1 MIDRV
6 RRQLDALSARTLI
19 VVATVTV
26 ALPLVVAVIALAQR
40 RWYPVL
46 DLAMTE
52 FRIRDVGTRQT
63 PLIGLPGRIGELP
76 DQGSHPGPLS
86 FWLLAPAY
94 RLFGGSAWAME
105 VATVSVA
112 LVWIGLAMWI
122 GHRRLGRSGIALVAA
137 IIALLTRGF
146 GLSVLTQPWNPYM
159 PLLAWLVVLLAAW
172 AVLDGDDMMLI
183 PLVAAASFAAQTH
196 IPYLLMAGAIGL
208 LAVGVVLVRWW
219 RARSSEERA
228 SPATQCPRDDRR
240 VRRAL
245 AGTARRPASA
255 GPGQHHASS
264 RPLRVPGR
272 GADRI
277 RRRHPADASP
287 SGRRGRPSRTPRG
300 TGTIP
305 RGGFRSR
312 RSDLGRGDRPRRCG
326 SWRSLSRFASGTT
339 PWSRSIPCSPF
350 TLVLTT
356 MSMSRI
362 FGQRWYY
369 LTLWAWVTTT
379 LLVVAT
385 LWTAVVWLR
394 SRDSGHRRVPHPSPH
409 RRHRSASAAVVL
421 TASMIVLAPSTD
433 HPEEYLGDTLG
444 ELVEPTAAALDP
456 DGTYVVEWK
465 DAYFFGSQ
473 AFGLVNELRRA
484 GYDVGAGEFWTV
496 PITASR
502 VVPTGTADSALVFV
516 TGGFVEQWRADD
528 RFVELATVDP
538 RSPDELVEF
547 ERLRAQLIAELE
559 TQRARRPRPAGR
571 HESVRAEHRSTDQRI
586 GAHAQRRH
594 DPPRPGNRRL
604 PRTGGHCALRS
615 LHRSRGPVGDR
626 R

>member
-19 VVATVTV
+19 AGASLVV
-26 ALPLVVAVIALAQR
+26 ALPLLVAVVALSQR

-52 FRIRDVGTRQT
+52 FRIQDVGTRQT

-112 LVWIGLAMWI
+112 LVWIAVAMWI
-122 GHRRLGRSGIALVAA
+122 GHRRLGRVGIALVAA
-137 IIALLTRGF
+137 IIAVLVRGF

-208 LAVGVVLVRWW
+208 LAVVVVLVRWW
-219 RARSSEERA
+219 RARGSDERSSSPRSVLVTIGVFGVLWLAPLVDQILRDPGNIKRLLDHFGSPDEE
-228 SPATQCPRDDRR
+228 PIGYG
-240 VRRAL
+240 
-245 AGTARRPASA
+245 AGTRLMLRHLDAVGAHLGLLVGQERFLEEGFDPDGPIWA
-255 GPGQHHASS
+255 GMILLAAWIVACFVAI
-264 RPLRVPGR
+264 RLR
-272 GADRI
+272 
-277 RRRHPADASP
+277 H
-287 SGRRGRPSRTPRG
+287 
-300 TGTIP
+300 
-305 RGGFRSR
+305 
-312 RSDLGRGDRPRRCG
+312 
-326 SWRSLSRFASGTT
+326 RSLLALHSLLAV
-339 PWSRSIPCSPF
+339 
-350 TLVLTT
+350 TLVLSM

-379 LLVVAT
+379 LLIVAT
-385 LWTAVVWLR
+385 LWTAVAWLR
-394 SRDSGHRRVPHPSPH
+394 AHHPNVGHRISR
-409 RRHRSASAAVVL
+409 AGIATTGVL
-421 TASMIVLAPSTD
+421 VALIVTASMIVLAPSTD

-444 ELVEPTAAALDP
+444 ELIEPTAAALDP
-456 DGTYVVEWK
+456 TSTYVVEWK

-473 AFGLVNELRRA
+473 AFGLVSELRRA

-496 PITASR
+496 PITPSR
-502 VVPTGTADSALVFV
+502 VVPTGTADDALVLV
-516 TGGFVEQWRADD
+516 TGGFVEQWRADG
-528 RFVELATVDP
+528 RFIELATVDP
-538 RSPDELVEF
+538 RSAEELVEY
-547 ERLRAQLIAELE
+547 ENLRSELIADLEADGLAELVPMVD
-559 TQRARRPRPAGR
+559 TNLFGLNI
-571 HESVRAEHRSTDQRI
+571 DQRI
-586 GAHAQRRH
+586 SATARALSARMIRLGQETAVFLG
-594 DPPRPGNRRL
+594 PPG
-604 PRTGGHCALRS
+604 TA
-615 LHRSRGPVGDR
+615 V
-626 R
+626 

>member
-6 RRQLDALSARTLI
+6 RRQLDALSGRTLI
-19 VVATVTV
+19 ILATLSV

-46 DLAMTE
+46 DLVMTE
-52 FRIRDVGTRQT
+52 FRIQDVGTRQT

-94 RLFGGSAWAME
+94 QLFGGSAWAME

-112 LVWIGLAMWI
+112 FVWIGLALWI
-122 GHRRLGRSGIALVAA
+122 GHRRLGRAGIALVAA
-137 IIALLTRGF
+137 IIAVLVRGF

-208 LAVGVVLVRWW
+208 LAVVVVLLRWW
-219 RARSSEERA
+219 RARGSDERSS
-228 SPATQCPRDDRR
+228 PPRS
-240 VRRAL
+240 VLVTIGVFCVLWL
-245 AGTARRPASA
+245 A
-255 GPGQHHASS
+255 
-264 RPLRVPGR
+264 PLV
-272 GADRI
+272 DQI
-277 RRRHPADASP
+277 RRDPGNMKRLLDHFGSPDEEPIGYGAGLRLLLRHLDVVGAHL
-287 SGRRGRPSRTPRG
+287 GLLVGQERFLEE
-300 TGTIP
+300 
-305 RGGFRSR
+305 GF
-312 RSDLGRGDRPRRCG
+312 DPDGPIWAGVILLGVWIVAFVVAIRLRH
-326 SWRSLSRFASGTT
+326 RSLIALHSLLAV
-339 PWSRSIPCSPF
+339 
-350 TLVLTT
+350 TLVLTV

-379 LLVVAT
+379 LLIVST
-385 LWTAVVWLR
+385 LWTSVVWLR
-394 SRDSGHRRVPHPSPH
+394 RSSPDVGKAITRSRI
-409 RRHRSASAAVVL
+409 AAVAVLAALVL

-433 HPEEYLGDTLG
+433 HPEEYLGETLG
-444 ELVEPTAAALDP
+444 ELVDPTAAALSANA
-456 DGTYVVEWK
+456 TYVVEWK

-496 PITASR
+496 PITTSR
-502 VVPTGTADSALVFV
+502 VVPTGTADAAIVFV
-516 TGGFVEQWRADD
+516 TGGFVDDWRADD
-528 RFVELATVDP
+528 RFVEVATIDP
-538 RSPDELVEF
+538 RSDEELAGY
-547 ERLRAQLIAELE
+547 ERLREELIADLE
-559 TQRARRPRPAGR
+559 ATGLDDLVPLVDTNLFGLNI
-571 HESVRAEHRSTDQRI
+571 DQRI
-586 GAHAQRRH
+586 SGTARTLSARMIRLGQETAVFLG
-594 DPPRPGNRRL
+594 PPG
-604 PRTGGHCALRS
+604 TAL
-615 LHRSRGPVGDR
+615 
-626 R
+626 

>member
-1 MIDRV
+1 MIERV

-26 ALPLVVAVIALAQR
+26 ALPLVIAVIALAQR

-105 VATVSVA
+105 VATVSLA
-112 LVWIGLAMWI
+112 FVWIGLAMWI
-122 GHRRLGRSGIALVAA
+122 GYRRLGRAGIALVAA
-137 IIALLTRGF
+137 IVALLTRGF

-208 LAVGVVLVRWW
+208 LAVGAVLVRWW
-219 RARSSEERA
+219 RARRSGGGGA
-228 SPATQCPRDDRR
+228 PPRSVLVTIGVFGVLWLAPLVDQ
-240 VRRAL
+240 VRRDPGNIKRLLDHFGSPDEEPIGYGAGIRLMLRHLDVVGGHLAL
-245 AGTARRPASA
+245 LVGQERFLEEGFDPDGPIWAGMIVLGLWIVAFAVAVR
-255 GPGQHHASS
+255 
-264 RPLRVPGR
+264 LR
-272 GADRI
+272 
-277 RRRHPADASP
+277 H
-287 SGRRGRPSRTPRG
+287 
-300 TGTIP
+300 
-305 RGGFRSR
+305 
-312 RSDLGRGDRPRRCG
+312 
-326 SWRSLSRFASGTT
+326 RSLIALHSLLAV
-339 PWSRSIPCSPF
+339 

-356 MSMSRI
+356 ISMSRI

-394 SRDSGHRRVPHPSPH
+394 WRAPGIGESLTRPRIATTAAV
-409 RRHRSASAAVVL
+409 AAVVL

-433 HPEEYLGDTLG
+433 HPEEHLGDTLG
-444 ELVEPTAAALDP
+444 ELIEPTAAALDP
-456 DGTYVVEWK
+456 DRTYVVEWK
-465 DAYFFGSQ
+465 DAFFFGSQ

-484 GYDVGAGEFWTV
+484 GYDVGAGEYWTV
-496 PITASR
+496 PITTSR
-502 VVPTGTADSALVFV
+502 VVPTGTADDAIILV
-516 TGGFVEQWRADD
+516 TGGFVEQWRADE

-538 RSPDELVEF
+538 RGPDEVVEF
-547 ERLRAQLIAELE
+547 ERLRSELIADLE
-559 TQRARRPRPAGR
+559 ATGLDDLIPL
-571 HESVRAEHRSTDQRI
+571 VDTNLFLLDIDQRI
-586 GAHAQRRH
+586 SEST
-594 DPPRPGNRRL
+594 RRL
-604 PRTGGHCALRS
+604 TGRMIRLGQETAVFL
-615 LHRSRGPVGDR
+615 GPPDTVL
-626 R
+626 

>member
-1 MIDRV
+1 MIERL
-6 RRQLDALSARTLI
+6 RGRLDALSDRTLI
-19 VVATVTV
+19 LLAAVAV
-26 ALPLVVAVIALAQR
+26 ALPLFVAVAALAQR

-52 FRIRDVGTRQT
+52 FRIQDVGTRQT

-94 RLFGGSAWAME
+94 RLFGSSAWAME

-112 LVWIGLAMWI
+112 LVWIGLALWI
-122 GHRRLGRSGIALVAA
+122 GHRRLGRAGIALVAA
-137 IIALLTRGF
+137 IIAVLVRGF

-219 RARSSEERA
+219 RARRTDGLT
-228 SPATQCPRDDRR
+228 SPPRSVFVTIGVFGLLWLAPLVDQ
-240 VRRAL
+240 VRRDPGNIKRLLDHFGSPDEEPIGYGAGIRLMLRHLDVVGAQLGLLVGQERFLEEGFDPDGPIWAGAIVLAL
-245 AGTARRPASA
+245 WVVAFGATVR
-255 GPGQHHASS
+255 
-264 RPLRVPGR
+264 LR
-272 GADRI
+272 
-277 RRRHPADASP
+277 H
-287 SGRRGRPSRTPRG
+287 
-300 TGTIP
+300 
-305 RGGFRSR
+305 
-312 RSDLGRGDRPRRCG
+312 
-326 SWRSLSRFASGTT
+326 RSLIALHSLLAV
-339 PWSRSIPCSPF
+339 

-379 LLVVAT
+379 LLIVAT

-394 SRDSGHRRVPHPSPH
+394 SSDSRIGESLG
-409 RRHRSASAAVVL
+409 RSRIAATAALAAVIL

-444 ELVEPTAAALDP
+444 ELVGPTGSALDP
-456 DGTYVVEWK
+456 ERTYVVEWK

-496 PITASR
+496 PITSSR
-502 VVPTGTADSALVFV
+502 VVPTGMADDALVFV

-538 RSPDELVEF
+538 RSAEELVEYG
-547 ERLRAQLIAELE
+547 RLRTDLVADLE
-559 TQRARRPRPAGR
+559 ATGLADLVPLVDTNLFGLNI
-571 HESVRAEHRSTDQRI
+571 DQRI
-586 GAHAQRRH
+586 SDTTRVLSARMIRLGQETAVFLG
-594 DPPRPGNRRL
+594 PPGTAR
-604 PRTGGHCALRS
+604 
-615 LHRSRGPVGDR
+615 
-626 R
+626 